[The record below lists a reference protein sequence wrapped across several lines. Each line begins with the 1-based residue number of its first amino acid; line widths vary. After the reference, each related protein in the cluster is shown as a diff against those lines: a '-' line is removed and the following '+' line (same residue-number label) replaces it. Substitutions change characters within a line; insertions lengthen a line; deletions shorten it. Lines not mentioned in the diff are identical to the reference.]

1 MLMGGC
7 ALRAGKWS
15 MGGHLQGLW
24 MELGGSVR
32 VSSVG
37 GAGMSKLLAVGWGL
51 ALSMSLS
58 LFLLFPFKKNFF
70 FGG

>member
-1 MLMGGC
+1 
-7 ALRAGKWS
+7 

-24 MELGGSVR
+24 VELGGSVR
-32 VSSVG
+32 VSSVA

-58 LFLLFPFKKNFF
+58 LFLLFPLKKNCF

>member
-7 ALRAGKWS
+7 ALRAGRWS

-24 MELGGSVR
+24 VELGGSVR
-32 VSSVG
+32 VSSVA

-58 LFLLFPFKKNFF
+58 LLLLFPIQKNCF

>member
-1 MLMGGC
+1 MVNG
-7 ALRAGKWS
+7 RPFAGP
-15 MGGHLQGLW
+15 W

-37 GAGMSKLLAVGWGL
+37 GAGMSKLLAAGWGL

-58 LFLLFPFKKNFF
+58 FF
-70 FGG
+70 FCFLFKNNQFIFIGG

>member
-1 MLMGGC
+1 MVNG
-7 ALRAGKWS
+7 RPFAGP
-15 MGGHLQGLW
+15 W

-37 GAGMSKLLAVGWGL
+37 GAGMSKLLAAGWGL

-58 LFLLFPFKKNFF
+58 FFFLFPFQK
-70 FGG
+70 